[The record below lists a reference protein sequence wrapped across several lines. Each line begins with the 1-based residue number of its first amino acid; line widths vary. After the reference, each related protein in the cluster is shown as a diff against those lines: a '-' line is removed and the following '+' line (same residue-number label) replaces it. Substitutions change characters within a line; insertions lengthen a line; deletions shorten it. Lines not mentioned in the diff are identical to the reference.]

1 MDVPSAQ
8 ETIQFEVVHPQLE
21 VYAAICLR
29 HNSLCV
35 SSYWYIQFNNFSA
48 EPSGPWDGGDDIVL
62 SITFSHVMVG
72 QKNITNF
79 FTKFQFHSS
88 PLLAT
93 LPMMC

>member
-72 QKNITNF
+72 QKISQISLLNF
-79 FTKFQFHSS
+79 NFIPAHYW
-88 PLLAT
+88 LHCL
-93 LPMMC
+93 